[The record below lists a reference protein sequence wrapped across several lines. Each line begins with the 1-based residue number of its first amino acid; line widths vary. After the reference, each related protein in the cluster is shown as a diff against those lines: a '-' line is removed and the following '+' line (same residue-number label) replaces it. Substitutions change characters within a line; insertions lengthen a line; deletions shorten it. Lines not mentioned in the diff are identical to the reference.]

1 MHGALEIAGAAHHCC
16 IPGCVQGL
24 LTVLAKAPA
33 GWAHTDGGWLA
44 HLSGSLENS
53 GTPNQ
58 GRAPSRTAGK
68 PAWAAARTT
77 TTSMATITT
86 TPPVATVSSCSRGG
100 GSHVQQHRAAER
112 WGLSGAPGVDVC
124 QAKSNPD
131 QDR

>member
-1 MHGALEIAGAAHHCC
+1 MGHSRLLALHITTASQAVYK
-16 IPGCVQGL
+16 GCGL
-24 LTVLAKAPA
+24 CLPA